1 MTSLASMAGKMCSV
15 LSSTSVTWAKPTG
28 PRFSVPP
35 KITSSIFL
43 PRRLLT
49 DCSPMTQQMASEML
63 DFPEPLGPTT
73 AVMSSP
79 KRRTVL
85 SGKDLKP
92 WISSARRVHK
102 HTSFC
107 RGISVSSAARRS
119 YRPKNSDIAVYCI
132 TP

>member
-73 AVMSSP
+73 AVISSP

-92 WISSARRVHK
+92 WISSARRY
-102 HTSFC
+102 
-107 RGISVSSAARRS
+107 ISTPLFVVGYLSPAR
-119 YRPKNSDIAVYCI
+119 YAVRTAQKI
-132 TP
+132 LT